1 MWSRPSVVRLCSRW
15 ECPPH
20 VRPGWR
26 CGRPQAVGVGSRCGR
41 LAAVRLGLTWTSPST
56 SARPG
61 PAPWHHQ
68 MAGHL
73 ALVRAGPLVVT
84 GSPCRARPGWVP
96 GSSAPLPGLR
106 RLPKPL
112 PANQPSP
119 RLRSAPP
126 PGSSAYRATADRP
139 MARSRPPNRN
149 AEPPGPPHRHGEI
162 GSPTRGHLLDG
173 CYAGLPSAPPR
184 RPRPNGP
191 HARPPPRQG
200 ANGWSW
206 CRALR
211 SGVAVGGRAAG
222 YRPTWATAGTWP
234 GGSGGTG
241 RRRRGVGVGR
251 RGSWLLLEVEQ
262 LDALGE
268 VVLDRR

>member
-56 SARPG
+56 SARPC

-73 ALVRAGPLVVT
+73 ALVRAGPHVVT

-119 RLRSAPP
+119 RVRSAPP
-126 PGSSAYRATADRP
+126 PGSPAYRATADRP

-173 CYAGLPSAPPR
+173 CCAGLPSAPPR

-241 RRRRGVGVGR
+241 RHRRGVGVGR